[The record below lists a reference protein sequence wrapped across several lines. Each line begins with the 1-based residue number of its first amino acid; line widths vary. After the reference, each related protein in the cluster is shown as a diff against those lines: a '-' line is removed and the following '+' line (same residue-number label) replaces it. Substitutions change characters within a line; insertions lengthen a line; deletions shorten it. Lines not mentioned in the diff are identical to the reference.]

1 MNWRRF
7 LILTVCAALLDSL
20 LWILFVGEF
29 DIPLIARTYC
39 SNPSWFVKDVIIT
52 ILESVALV
60 CIGTFS
66 GRFILGRV
74 TKHNGVMPHLVT
86 TFVTFALIYAVA
98 VGISYVSYRVL
109 DYYSV
114 DEFRMSVVIIGSLSC
129 LFTLVILMEDAIAIV
144 KNEFISR
151 QSVEAERLKK
161 DNMLLRS
168 ELEKSNLKA
177 DNHFLFNCLGMLSEQ
192 MTENPSEAKRTL
204 DGLLAVAK
212 YMNANLSRPAIRVS
226 EEMEF
231 IREYFGLMKKRFPF
245 IRLEISADA
254 AAADGYVVPLS
265 LQTLIENAI
274 KHNVH
279 TSSCPLAVS
288 VGMENG
294 RLTVSNTLQPVAS
307 APFSGKAGLD
317 LLKNRY
323 AALTQTPVEVRND
336 GKVFSVSIPLLTR
349 FD

>member
-1 MNWRRF
+1 
-7 LILTVCAALLDSL
+7 
-20 LWILFVGEF
+20 
-29 DIPLIARTYC
+29 
-39 SNPSWFVKDVIIT
+39 
-52 ILESVALV
+52 
-60 CIGTFS
+60 
-66 GRFILGRV
+66 
-74 TKHNGVMPHLVT
+74 
-86 TFVTFALIYAVA
+86 
-98 VGISYVSYRVL
+98 
-109 DYYSV
+109 
-114 DEFRMSVVIIGSLSC
+114 MSVVIIGSLSC